1 MSEDKEN
8 QEEERNSEEK
18 KHKHDPLSGM
28 TGGLILILLGV
39 LFLLATMDYISWS
52 GW

>member
-8 QEEERNSEEK
+8 QEEEGIPEEN
-18 KHKHDPLSGM
+18 KHKHDPFSGM

-39 LFLLATMDYISWS
+39 LFLLATMDYIS
-52 GW
+52 